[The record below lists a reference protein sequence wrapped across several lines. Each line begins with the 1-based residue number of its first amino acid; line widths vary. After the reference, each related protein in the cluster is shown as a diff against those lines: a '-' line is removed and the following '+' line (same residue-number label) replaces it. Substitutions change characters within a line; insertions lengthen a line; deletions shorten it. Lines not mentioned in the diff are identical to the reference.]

1 VVSLENK
8 LIIAILLVSL
18 VVVHSN
24 VASAC
29 VGARP
34 LAMGASFIGLAD
46 DINAV
51 YWNPAG
57 LVQLENTEITW
68 TRTLNNRDIINYDD
82 FLAVGTYDPK
92 SGLAY
97 AVGYINIADY
107 YPVGYTD
114 DFSLVYQ
121 DNKIR
126 WFICSLATKLNEQLS
141 IGGNIRLM
149 DFGLRYETEGYWPVA
164 DSATFMGVDLS
175 FFYQANEQLSL
186 GLLIQDF
193 NRPKFKVLG
202 QDLYYIRNVRPGI
215 AYRFTNSFLITASI
229 YDLLEEVEMDNRFRV
244 GMEVEVENIRI
255 RAGLDRGNMTLGL
268 GITGLYFVIDYAL
281 LGDDLGDT
289 HMLGVIIPL

>member
-1 VVSLENK
+1 
-8 LIIAILLVSL
+8 
-18 VVVHSN
+18 
-24 VASAC
+24 
-29 VGARP
+29 
-34 LAMGASFIGLAD
+34 MGASFIGVAD
-46 DINAV
+46 DINAI

-57 LVQLENTEITW
+57 LAQLETTEITW
-68 TRTLNNRDIINYDD
+68 TRTLNNRDIFNYDD

-92 SGLAY
+92 LGLAY

-107 YPVGYTD
+107 YPVGYTE

-121 DNKIR
+121 DNKIQ

-149 DFGLRYETEGYWPVA
+149 DFSLRYEAEGYWPVA
-164 DSATFMGVDLS
+164 DSVKFMGVDLS

-193 NRPKFKVLG
+193 NRPQFNVLG

-215 AYRFTNSFLITASI
+215 AYRVTDSFLIVASI
-229 YDLLEEVEMDNRFRV
+229 YDLLEEIEMDNRLRV
-244 GMEVEVENIRI
+244 GMEIKVDENIRI
-255 RAGLDRGNMTLGL
+255 RGGLDRGNKTFGL
-268 GITGLYFVIDYAL
+268 GITGLYFGLDYAL